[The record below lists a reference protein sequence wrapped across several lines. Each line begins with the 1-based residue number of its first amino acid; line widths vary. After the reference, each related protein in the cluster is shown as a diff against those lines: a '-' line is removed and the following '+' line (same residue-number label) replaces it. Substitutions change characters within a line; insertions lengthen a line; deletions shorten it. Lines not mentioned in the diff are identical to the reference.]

1 MTTTQSILTVLAVVL
16 GTMATRFLPFLIFP
30 EGKNHRHS
38 SVISVLS
45 CLTPS
50 SACWSCTV

>member
-38 SVISVLS
+38 SVISVP
-45 CLTPS
+45 CYLTPL
-50 SACWSCTV
+50 SAFWSCTV